1 MKKLLLV
8 ALASLSLAG
17 CLSIQQRLDRARFGE
32 NPYLEPPFYAR
43 YLTGASAL
51 DRNIEAYIV
60 ALRAEPDNPAYHN
73 ELGRLLVIK
82 RFPQDAERE
91 FRRALAA
98 DEDFYPAW
106 YNLALLRASRGD
118 AGGAIRALDRTLELK
133 PGHSSALFQKG
144 LLLEK
149 RGRKDEAIDAYVKA
163 LRINFDL
170 IRPTLNPL
178 VIDSKLMDR
187 VLIELYPDEHER
199 RAMLLQPT
207 PPELVPRRPAPSE
220 VERPEAIVPPT
231 DQTEPQPPATT
242 APPTS
247 TTTPPPGW

>member
-17 CLSIQQRLDRARFGE
+17 CLTVQQRVDRVRFGD
-32 NPYLEPPFYAR
+32 NPYVEPPFYAR
-43 YLTGASAL
+43 YLNGQSEL
-51 DRNIEAYIV
+51 DRNIEAYLV

-73 ELGRLLVIK
+73 ELGRLLVLK

-91 FRRALAA
+91 FRRAIANDA
-98 DEDFYPAW
+98 DFYPAW

-118 AGGAIRALDRTLELK
+118 GRGAIRALDRTLDLK

-149 RGRKDEAIDAYVKA
+149 RGRKEEAIDTYVKA

-178 VIDSKLMDR
+178 VIDSRLMER

-207 PPELVPRRPAPSE
+207 PPELVPVRRAPSE
-220 VERPEAIVPPT
+220 IERPEDIVAPT

-242 APPTS
+242 APS
-247 TTTPPPGW
+247 TTTPPPQAW